1 MEESVIYTTIT
12 VFLAEHTMD
21 EEGARASEP
30 DRATEVDVSAWHGL
44 YDDIALEK
52 TSSSATGVANTPEE
66 QRR

>member
-1 MEESVIYTTIT
+1 
-12 VFLAEHTMD
+12 MD
-21 EEGARASEP
+21 EEGTHASEP

-52 TSSSATGVANTPEE
+52 TSSSATGAANPPEE